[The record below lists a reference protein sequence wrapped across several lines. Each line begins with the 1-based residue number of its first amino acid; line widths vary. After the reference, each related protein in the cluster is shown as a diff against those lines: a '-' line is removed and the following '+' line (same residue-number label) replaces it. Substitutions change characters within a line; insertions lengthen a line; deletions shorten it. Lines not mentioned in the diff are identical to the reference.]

1 MSNIDHQQSC
11 SFLKLH
17 RVMRSQRWLAV
28 ANGLVTF
35 AVLIGTLGAVS
46 SLVV

>member
-1 MSNIDHQQSC
+1 MSNIDHQHSC
-11 SFLKLH
+11 SFPKLH

-35 AVLIGTLGAVS
+35 AVLIGTFGAVTA
-46 SLVV
+46 LVV